1 MLPLGDAPGSIRF
14 DAPTFLGQQGK
25 EDYVLVINMSLVE
38 DRRGVDLV
46 SNALQFGR
54 LWYSEPNAV
63 SNAIGYAK
71 LYSRSHDAVIRVY
84 DEAGNVIAT
93 HEHAGEFKDW

>member
-1 MLPLGDAPGSIRF
+1 MPALGDAAGNIRF
-14 DAPTFLGQQGK
+14 DAPKFLGQQGK
-25 EDYVLVINMSLVE
+25 EDYLLVINRSLVE

-46 SNALQFGR
+46 SNALPFGR
-54 LWYSEPNAV
+54 LWYSQPNAV

-71 LYSRSHDAVIRVY
+71 FYSRSHDTVIRVY

-93 HEHAGEFKDW
+93 RQHAGDFKER